1 MTKDQKSTLVGAMA
15 LLGVSLIAAGYGAGL
30 VAAWEEGLNAL
41 ALTLGAGGAVVLLAG
56 LACEECL

>member
-1 MTKDQKSTLVGAMA
+1 MTEDQKSTLVGAMA
-15 LLGVSLIAAGYGAGL
+15 LPGVSMIAAGYGAGL